1 MHAHAHTYAHTHTH
15 THTHTHNFRYDKA
28 HAVSFLDNHDTAGE
42 LNDRF
47 GSSDRSAMEYVID
60 VSIYDIRKH
69 TCAHTHTHSGSAQA
83 IRSLW
88 DTWSSS
94 RTRPSLVSSGR
105 SFRVASRAARIVSG
119 SVFRLSGTP
128 QIFDYAARNTDG
140 ATSAVLVCFDCRIG
154 QVRTRR

>member
-154 QVRTRR
+154 QVRTRK